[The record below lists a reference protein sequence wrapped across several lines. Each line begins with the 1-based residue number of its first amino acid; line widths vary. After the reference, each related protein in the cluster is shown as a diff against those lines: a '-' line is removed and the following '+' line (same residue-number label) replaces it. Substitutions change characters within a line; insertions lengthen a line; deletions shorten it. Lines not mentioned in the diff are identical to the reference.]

1 MPPQRAEGNAN
12 QKLVNDV
19 IKKIVEDEYSVRTLD
34 LYRHSGV
41 VPNTT
46 IADINYLSD
55 GLHLGER
62 GQMAIGNT
70 LASEI
75 KYMLCL

>member
-1 MPPQRAEGNAN
+1 M
-12 QKLVNDV
+12 
-19 IKKIVEDEYSVRTLD
+19 KIAEDEYSVRTLD

-46 IADINYLSD
+46 IANINYLGD
-55 GLHLGER
+55 GLHLGDN
-62 GQMAIGNT
+62 GKTTVGNL

-75 KYMLCL
+75 KYLLCL